1 MESKKLYVGNL
12 NYSVTNQDLEELFSE
27 YGTVDSVNV
36 IEGKGFGFVEM
47 ADAAEAE
54 KAKKGLSESS
64 FKGRALRVDEA
75 NPPASSDRRGPEASS
90 SPPPPEVPTEDW
102 SLLSEEEAK
111 ERIQKMVEDASL
123 KETGF
128 GARRFYFVTRENKI
142 PFLDLSDELTGRL
155 GAYGPAGEGPG
166 GDRGGARGRSRRL
179 HDRPA
184 GCGAADAN
192 HRSRFR
198 PLHEPAIL
206 SRFLSRPR
214 TEKALQE
221 IITTGSINP
230 RSHCPAHRGLPC
242 GSA

>member
-1 MESKKLYVGNL
+1 MEGKKLYVGNL

-47 ADAAEAE
+47 ANAAEAE
-54 KAKKGLSESS
+54 KAKKELSESS

-90 SPPPPEVPTEDW
+90 SPPVPEVPTEDW
-102 SLLSEEEAK
+102 SHLSEEEAK
-111 ERIQKMVEDASL
+111 ERIQKMVEESSL

-155 GAYGPAGEGPG
+155 EKGQAAIVEVPG
-166 GDRGGARGRSRRL
+166 DDVVDYTIVPRAVARQMQTIDPESVRFMNPQSSPDSFRDRGPRR
-179 HDRPA
+179 P
-184 GCGAADAN
+184 
-192 HRSRFR
+192 FR
-198 PLHEPAIL
+198 
-206 SRFLSRPR
+206 R
-214 TEKALQE
+214 
-221 IITTGSINP
+221 
-230 RSHCPAHRGLPC
+230 
-242 GSA
+242 

>member
-128 GARRFYFVTRENKI
+128 GARRFYFVTRES
-142 PFLDLSDELTGRL
+142 LR
-155 GAYGPAGEGPG
+155 AGWRRARRRSWRCPG
-166 GDRGGARGRSRRL
+166 TKSPTTRSSRGLWRGRCK
-179 HDRPA
+179 P
-184 GCGAADAN
+184 
-192 HRSRFR
+192 
-198 PLHEPAIL
+198 
-206 SRFLSRPR
+206 
-214 TEKALQE
+214 
-221 IITTGSINP
+221 SIP
-230 RSHCPAHRGLPC
+230 IP
-242 GSA
+242 SAS